1 MEEGKI
7 ESSHQG
13 EVVDPSYKEEEG
25 PGTFNNDGIE
35 KYGFQKHIDIPYG
48 KLGEGILDD
57 PSVPEAYGPPE
68 KEVEE
73 DREGHNPQSTH
84 LNENHNDS
92 LAEMRIEAP
101 RIYDY

>member
-1 MEEGKI
+1 MEERKI
-7 ESSHQG
+7 QGCHQG
-13 EVVDPSYKEEEG
+13 KGVSKPHKEDQDSDK
-25 PGTFNNDGIE
+25 FDGNGIDE
-35 KYGFQKHIDIPYG
+35 NRSQKDIRIPYR

-68 KEVEE
+68 NEVEE

-84 LNENHNDS
+84 LDENHNDS